1 MSIGSQLFTI
11 LICLHV
17 STYHGHLQVQSVHVI
32 TNYLLL
38 GFVLLVHL
46 WNIGGYGFITILDAF
61 LFFSLVFISVHGH
74 STDVSSLWCLHSVLQ
89 LLTDKNFS
97 LMEDGAHLSRHILSY
112 TNKATGWKSKL
123 FLDNNFSVLFM
134 SDDVSSTFMIIKSIC
149 PFCFTTS
156 QLSSYNFPLLECHR
170 LSVEVSFCKNLS
182 DNTTTTYF
190 SGCK

>member
-1 MSIGSQLFTI
+1 VTNCDTQQCYIGGFTISSKTHQVVSAGTTMSIGSQLFTI

-74 STDVSSLWCLHSVLQ
+74 STDVSSL
-89 LLTDKNFS
+89 
-97 LMEDGAHLSRHILSY
+97 
-112 TNKATGWKSKL
+112 
-123 FLDNNFSVLFM
+123 
-134 SDDVSSTFMIIKSIC
+134 
-149 PFCFTTS
+149 
-156 QLSSYNFPLLECHR
+156 
-170 LSVEVSFCKNLS
+170 
-182 DNTTTTYF
+182 
-190 SGCK
+190 